1 MAQSQDRLAQSQDR
15 HADKLIRD
23 AQVRIDE
30 QKARLHRLIVQG
42 HPTQS
47 ADDILSTM
55 YAELRKLQQ
64 LRLGQQ

>member
-1 MAQSQDRLAQSQDR
+1 MGQSQDPQAE
-15 HADKLIRD
+15 KLIRE
-23 AQVRIDE
+23 AQMRIAD

-64 LRLGQQ
+64 LRLAR

>member
-1 MAQSQDRLAQSQDR
+1 LKPASEIQSNQSE
-15 HADKLIRD
+15 KLIRD

-47 ADDILSTM
+47 ADDILADL
-55 YAELRKLQQ
+55 YIELRKLKR
-64 LRLGQQ
+64 LRLQQ